1 MKYFYRIIFMPVVIM
16 ALISLN
22 IVFITMLFTTG
33 KVINVEKDRALPELI
48 DRIVM
53 PLIRLME

>member
-16 ALISLN
+16 ALISIN

-33 KVINVEKDRALPELI
+33 KVINVEEDRALLELI
-48 DRIVM
+48 DRAVM